1 MVATS
6 YDTAWDLPPTGVH
19 RREPQVPTGLARDLD
34 ILLQAWSRSK
44 SETGLAPLLPLLFTL
59 KGKPYEITSGHFPMA
74 PMFKLN
80 RPPRKTLWKTGR
92 QVSKSTTQ
100 AFQGSA
106 FSIVLPNFNT
116 GFITP
121 LYEQVRRFSTN
132 YVRPA
137 VNSCILRDYIR
148 EKFYRGQESV
158 LQRSF
163 PHNNSSMFFSFA
175 FQDAERVRGLS
186 LDKVVLDEVQ
196 GINREFLPV
205 IEATM
210 DASPWRIQQYT
221 GTPLSLANT
230 MEHLWQQSSQA
241 EWAIKCG
248 CGYTNVLGYFGG
260 AGDLLKCL
268 GQDGL
273 ICAKPGCGKP
283 LNTEQGYWL
292 HSRKERRNSFAGY
305 HAPQCIFPMHCRSST
320 KWLEL
325 LGKRDRNFPSFMM
338 ECMGES
344 WDVGTKLVSQKDLQ
358 TASVL
363 PWRNTWEDYIKNYNK
378 RGYQLRVLSIDWSGG
393 GSDEVSLTAM
403 SALGLRIDGKVEVG
417 WMKHYPHTTDW
428 MEDAARVKTAF
439 EKGAFDF
446 VVHDFGGAGAG
457 REQILLA
464 AGFPFNRLIPVTY
477 VHTTGAKA
485 LMTFNKPQENN
496 VRSSYSLDKTRSL
509 ITTCELIK
517 QGWMLFPQ
525 YESCNDNLEDFLAL
539 TEDTLQTPR
548 GSDIHLIGKVDGIPD
563 DMAHSINIGACA
575 LFYRVQKWP
584 DLGQVI
590 RKYDAMVLGELNP
603 DKGAARILAGVE

>member
-1 MVATS
+1 MAESS
-6 YDTAWDLPPTGVH
+6 YGTAWDLRQTDANRPESSV
-19 RREPQVPTGLARDLD
+19 PQAVSSRLD
-34 ILLQAWSRSK
+34 IMLKAWEK
-44 SETGLAPLLPLLFTL
+44 TKKEVGLVPLLPLLFTL
-59 KGKPYEITSGHFPMA
+59 KGKPYEITSGHFPMR
-74 PMFKLN
+74 PMFKLWK
-80 RPPRKTLWKTGR
+80 PARKTLWKTGR

-100 AFQGSA
+100 AYQGST

-137 VNSCILRDYIR
+137 VNSCILKDYIR

-163 PHNNSSMFFSFA
+163 PHNGSNMFFSFA
-175 FQDAERVRGLS
+175 FQDAERVRGLP

-221 GTPLSLANT
+221 GTPLSKANT
-230 MEHLWQQSSQA
+230 MEFLWKQSSMA
-241 EWAIKCG
+241 EWAIKCS
-248 CGYTNVLGYFGG
+248 CGYTNVMGYDY
-260 AGDLLKCL
+260 DLMKCL
-268 GQDGL
+268 GVDGL
-273 ICAKPGCGKP
+273 VCAKCDKP
-283 LNTEQGYWL
+283 INTEEGYWL
-292 HSRKERRNSFAGY
+292 HKRKDRRHIFTGY
-305 HAPQCIFPMHCRSST
+305 HAPQCIFPMHCRNST
-320 KWLEL
+320 KWFEL
-325 LGKRDRNFPSFMM
+325 LEKRDKNYAAFMM
-338 ECMGES
+338 ENMGES
-344 WDVGTKLVSQKDLQ
+344 WDVGTKLVSQGDLEKAA
-358 TASVL
+358 TL

-378 RGYQLRVLSIDWSGG
+378 RGYQLRVLAIDWSGG
-393 GSDEVSLTAM
+393 GADEISLTAM
-403 SALGLRIDGKVEVG
+403 SAIGVCIDGKVEVG

-439 EKGAFDF
+439 QQGAFHF

-464 AGFPFNRLIPVTY
+464 SGFPIDRLIPISY

-485 LMTFNKPQENN
+485 LMNFNKPESNN

-509 ITTCELIK
+509 ILSCELIK
-517 QGWMLFPQ
+517 QGWMLFPE
-525 YESCNDNLEDFLAL
+525 YESCKDNLEDFLAL

-548 GSDIHLIGKVDGIPD
+548 GSDIHLIGKVEGIPD
-563 DMAHSINIGACA
+563 DMAHSINMGACA
-575 LFYRVQKWP
+575 IYYRIGKWP
-584 DLGQVI
+584 DLG
-590 RKYDAMVLGELNP
+590 RFLKKYDTMVLGELNP
-603 DKGAARILAGVE
+603 DKGAARVITGAETG

>member
-1 MVATS
+1 MAATS
-6 YDTAWDLPPTGVH
+6 YGTAWDLQQTDANRPE
-19 RREPQVPTGLARDLD
+19 RQVPSGLASDLD
-34 ILLQAWSRSK
+34 VVLRAWDK
-44 SETGLAPLLPLLFTL
+44 AKHETGLVPLLPLLFTL
-59 KGKPYEITSGHFPMA
+59 KGKPYEITSGHFPMR
-74 PMFKLN
+74 PMFKLWQ
-80 RPPRKTLWKTGR
+80 PPRRTLWKTGR

-100 AFQGSA
+100 AFQGSTY
-106 FSIVLPNFNT
+106 SIVLPNFNT

-121 LYEQVRRFSTN
+121 LYEQIRRFSTN

-205 IEATM
+205 IAATM

-230 MEHLWQQSSQA
+230 MEHLWQQSSKA

-248 CGYTNVLGYFGG
+248 ACGHTNVMGHEF
-260 AGDLLKCL
+260 DLLKCL
-268 GQDGL
+268 GVDGL
-273 ICAKPGCGKP
+273 VCSKCDKPI
-283 LNTEQGYWL
+283 NTEEGYWL
-292 HSRKERRNSFAGY
+292 HERKERRNNFAGY
-305 HAPQCIFPMHCRSST
+305 HAPQCIFPMHCRNST
-320 KWLEL
+320 KWFEL
-325 LGKRDRNFPSFMM
+325 LAKRDANFPAFMM

-344 WDVGTKLVSQKDLQ
+344 WDVGTKLVSVKDLQ
-358 TASVL
+358 NAAVL
-363 PWRNTWEDYIKNYNK
+363 PWRNTWEDFIKNYNS
-378 RGYQLRVLSIDWSGG
+378 RGYQLRVLSVDWSGG
-393 GSDEVSLTAM
+393 GSDEISLTAM
-403 SALGLRIDGKVEVG
+403 SALGLRVDGKIEVG
-417 WMKHYPHTTDW
+417 WMKHYPHSTNW
-428 MEDAARVKTAF
+428 MEDAARVKTAY
-439 EKGAFDF
+439 EKGAFNF

-464 AGFPFNRLIPVTY
+464 AGFPFDRLIPITY

-496 VRSSYSLDKTRSL
+496 VRSSYSLDKTRSI
-509 ITTCELIK
+509 ITSCELIK
-517 QGWMLFPQ
+517 QGWMLFPE
-525 YESCNDNLEDFLAL
+525 YESCKDNLEDFLAL
-539 TEDTLQTPR
+539 TEDTMQSPR
-548 GSDIHLIGKVDGIPD
+548 GSDIHLIGKVEGIPD

-575 LFYRVQKWP
+575 MYYRVGKWP
-584 DLGQVI
+584 DLGQI
-590 RKYDAMVLGELNP
+590 IKKYDALVLGELNP
-603 DKGAARILAGVE
+603 DKGASRVIGTVE